1 MFLENYGFQPKRD
14 NLIGASLALHQRVYA
29 PLGSINKFLYPIYSV
44 LLFSKTPH
52 VVDGILVW
60 LLKGAARMDSGE
72 ELPTYHVLALSG
84 GGYRA
89 LYTATILKE
98 LEQVLGRP
106 IASHFDLICG
116 TSAGGLLAL
125 GLASEIPATELK
137 SLFEDQGP
145 QIFGSRDFMRKRFG
159 FLTRAKHSNA
169 GLRSVLEHRF
179 GDTTMG
185 QLKHRVLIPAV
196 NYTTGRGQFF
206 KTPHHPSFELDHRM
220 SVVDV
225 ALATSAAPVYFPS
238 VRNERGVFV
247 DGGLVGNAPGLFGL
261 HEVRTFLAPDQNARV
276 RVLAIGTMTVGAT
289 VSGGKDLDQGII
301 GWGSNLFDLVISA
314 QESSVDYMLTQ
325 SLGDNYFKI
334 DDQVTPQQS
343 SDVKALDDVSLA
355 STNTLR
361 DRGTAAAQRALGDR
375 RFPQFRAHHATP
387 PTFYHGPNKNSEGLQ
402 C

>member
-1 MFLENYGFQPKRD
+1 M
-14 NLIGASLALHQRVYA
+14 
-29 PLGSINKFLYPIYSV
+29 
-44 LLFSKTPH
+44 
-52 VVDGILVW
+52 DG
-60 LLKGAARMDSGE
+60 GE

-89 LYTATILKE
+89 LYTATILNE

-125 GLASEIPATELK
+125 GLASEIPASELK
-137 SLFEDQGP
+137 SLFEDQGQ

-159 FLTRAKHSNA
+159 FLTRAKHSNT
-169 GLRSVLEHRF
+169 GLRSVLEQRF
-179 GDTTMG
+179 GDIKMG

-261 HEVRTFLAPDQNARV
+261 HEVRTFLAPNRNARV

-325 SLGDNYFKI
+325 SLEDSYFKI

-343 SDVKALDDVSLA
+343 GDVKALDDVSLA

-361 DRGTAAAQRALGDR
+361 DRGKAAAQRALGDR

-387 PTFYHGPNKNSEGLQ
+387 PTFYHGPNKNSEDL
-402 C
+402 

>member
-1 MFLENYGFQPKRD
+1 MTD
-14 NLIGASLALHQRVYA
+14 NSKDL
-29 PLGSINKFLYPIYSV
+29 PI
-44 LLFSKTPH
+44 
-52 VVDGILVW
+52 
-60 LLKGAARMDSGE
+60 
-72 ELPTYHVLALSG
+72 YHVLALSG

-98 LEQVLGRP
+98 FEQVLGRP

-125 GLASEIPATELK
+125 GLASEIPASELK
-137 SLFEDQGP
+137 SLFEDQGK
-145 QIFGSRDFMRKRFG
+145 QIFGSRDFMRRRLG
-159 FLTRAKHSNA
+159 FLTRAKHSNG
-169 GLRSVLEHRF
+169 GLSSVLHQRF
-179 GDTTMG
+179 GATTMG
-185 QLKHRVLIPAV
+185 DLKHRVLIPAV

-220 SVVDV
+220 SLVDV

-238 VRNERGVFV
+238 VRNDRGVFV

-261 HEVRTFLAPDQNARV
+261 HEVRTFLAPNQDIRV

-289 VSGGKDLDQGII
+289 VSGGKDLDQGVI
-301 GWGSNLFDLVISA
+301 GWGGSLFDLVISA

-325 SLGDNYFKI
+325 SLGDCYFKI

-343 SDVKALDDVSLA
+343 SDVKALDDVSEA

-361 DRGTAAAQRALGDR
+361 DRGMAAAQRALGDR
-375 RFPQFRAHHATP
+375 RFIPFRGHQPKP
-387 PTFYHGPNKNSEGLQ
+387 PTFFHGPNKNSGDL
-402 C
+402 

>member
-1 MFLENYGFQPKRD
+1 M
-14 NLIGASLALHQRVYA
+14 
-29 PLGSINKFLYPIYSV
+29 
-44 LLFSKTPH
+44 T
-52 VVDGILVW
+52 
-60 LLKGAARMDSGE
+60 DSTE

-98 LEQVLGRP
+98 FEQVLGRP
-106 IASHFDLICG
+106 IASHFDLLCG

-125 GLASEIPATELK
+125 GLASEIPASEMK
-137 SLFEDQGP
+137 SLFEDQGK
-145 QIFGSRDFMRKRFG
+145 QIFGSRDFMRKRLG

-169 GLRSVLEHRF
+169 GLRSVLEQRF
-179 GDTTMG
+179 GKTTMG
-185 QLKHRVLIPAV
+185 DLKHRVLIPAV

-206 KTPHHPSFELDHRM
+206 KTPHHTTFELDHRM
-220 SVVDV
+220 SLVDV

-261 HEVRTFLAPDQNARV
+261 HEVRTFLAPKQDV
-276 RVLAIGTMTVGAT
+276 CIRVLAIGTMTVGAT
-289 VSGGKDLDQGII
+289 VSGGKDLDQGIV
-301 GWGSNLFDLVISA
+301 GWGSSLFDLVISA

-325 SLGDNYFKI
+325 SLGDSYFKI

-343 SDVKALDDVSLA
+343 GDVKALDDVSEA

-375 RFPQFRAHHATP
+375 RFQPFRTHQPAS
-387 PTFYHGPNKNSEGLQ
+387 PTFYHGPNKNSGDF
-402 C
+402 